1 MNRVFILVI
10 NIKRKMR
17 IYIRHGDKA
26 YDNGHPPPGSSRK
39 PAYDPPLTHKG
50 KKKAVLLAE
59 ELLKKYPIPTRII
72 TSPYLR
78 ARQTAIAM
86 ASVVV
91 KKYSPCT
98 IAINYDRNLSE
109 YLGNHRN
116 AILDVTSTTAKCH
129 PPHPETFKKFRDRVK
144 RHYTESIDLPG
155 EVIWIITHGI
165 IIKEIIREHYT
176 RKAVP
181 YLGYITVESKHLP
194 PKLYLGGKSS

>member
-1 MNRVFILVI
+1 MNQAFILVM

-26 YDNGHPPPGSSRK
+26 YNNGHPPESSSQK

-50 KKKAVLLAE
+50 KKKAALLAE
-59 ELLKKYPIPTRII
+59 ELLKKYPVPTRII

-91 KKYSPCT
+91 KKYSPCSIT
-98 IAINYDRNLSE
+98 ISYDRDLSE

-116 AILDVTSTTAKCH
+116 ANLDVTSTTAKCH
-129 PPHPETFKKFRDRVK
+129 PPHPESFKKFRERVE
-144 RHYTESIDLPG
+144 RHYTNWIDSPN
-155 EVIWIITHGI
+155 EVVWIITHGI
-165 IIKEIIREHYT
+165 VIREIIREYYT

-181 YLGYITVESKHLP
+181 YLGYITVKSKYLP
-194 PKLYLGGKSS
+194 PKLHFDNSF